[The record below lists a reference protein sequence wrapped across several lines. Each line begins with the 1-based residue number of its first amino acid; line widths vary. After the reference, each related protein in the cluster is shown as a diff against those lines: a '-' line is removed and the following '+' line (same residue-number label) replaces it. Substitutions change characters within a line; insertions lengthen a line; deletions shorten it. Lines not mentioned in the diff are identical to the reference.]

1 MNISVR
7 FFIGLSMA
15 LLIAGCGIPEEQYN
29 AKVKEAAKLRADL
42 DAATAANKKLVKQ
55 LFEMRSENQTLAAR
69 LLELGDDVEKLL
81 GEKSALSSDLQQTRD
96 REMRLRRE
104 QEAQRARM
112 AKYRQVIEK
121 FKSLIS
127 SGKLKIRIVNGQ
139 LVVELAS
146 SILFESG
153 RAVLSE
159 EGEAALAEL
168 ASILAT
174 IKGRSFQVAGHT
186 DNVPMKS
193 KKFPSNW
200 ELSTE
205 RAVQVVRFLQD
216 TGVNPDYLSAAG
228 YAEYQPAASNDTKE
242 GKANNRR
249 IEIVLMPNLD
259 ELPDLSDLEG
269 DIDAS
274 KK

>member
-1 MNISVR
+1 MKIPVR
-7 FFIGLSMA
+7 FFIGLSMV

-55 LFEMRSENQTLAAR
+55 LFEMRTENQTLAAR

-81 GEKSALSSDLQQTRD
+81 GEKSLLSSDLQQTRD

-127 SGKLKIRIVNGQ
+127 SGKLKIRIVRGQ
-139 LVVELAS
+139 LVVELSS

-153 RAVLSE
+153 KAVLSE

-168 ASILAT
+168 ASILST

-200 ELSTE
+200 ELSGE
-205 RAVQVVRFLQD
+205 RAVKVVRFLQD
-216 TGVNPDYLSAAG
+216 SGVNPDHLSAAG

-259 ELPDLSDLEG
+259 ELPDLSDLES
-269 DIDAS
+269 DIGRS